1 MRLID
6 ADALTEET
14 TSLAV
19 TITGLSAGKAVLNE
33 YMHQYR
39 ESVLRVIDEQPT
51 IEAALAVYG
60 EWIERP
66 VNIGTPTKDFF
77 CSRCNWAAWHMKT
90 KYCPNCGA
98 IMK

>member
-6 ADALTEET
+6 ADALAEEMAT
-14 TSLAV
+14 LAV
-19 TITGLSAGKAVLNE
+19 TVTGLRAGKGVLNE

-51 IEAALAVYG
+51 VEAEPVTYG

-66 VNIGTPTKDFF
+66 VNTGTPTKDFF
-77 CSRCNWAAWHMKT
+77 CSRCNWAAWNWKT
-90 KYCPNCGA
+90 KRCPSCGA
-98 IMK
+98 KMK